1 MPGQRWPDPVCE
13 VSPGVTPAPK
23 PVTGSVS
30 GVSSGTLFIKVVV
43 NGAVV
48 SNVFINV
55 SGSTGVASVV
65 PARASTLG
73 VGTFSGT
80 ITVTA
85 CLNDPACATGQ
96 LAGSPQTINV
106 SYQVASPVQGDAVAP
121 RIAIANTVGNVIV
134 RGNGFSQAAVQDV
147 TFGGLSATG
156 FSRVGDTEIHASHPA
171 LLAGSHSVQLIGSSG
186 PLPFAATLVVID
198 PPNYHPA
205 TLNYPAPPQEVR
217 ALLYDAERQALL
229 VAVSFA
235 NRTGNQILRY
245 QFANGSWSPTPA
257 SVVVSDLRDIALS
270 LDGAKVLAL
279 ADASLTL
286 VDPASLTFGT
296 VTNFAFLQPGFE
308 FFKNLVIANDGF
320 AFVTTGLNGSGL
332 TEPYLYST
340 SNPGFTSLAANDS
353 SLFLDQATPGV
364 SEDGSLVAIAQS
376 DNPPVFKYVASS
388 SVLSPTSV
396 AIRQI
401 QQNIAQVIPALNR
414 SGTRIV
420 LNGMRTSTERT
431 RRPYTTEVSW
441 GSGASPA
448 NPIFRP
454 LRRSPS
460 NPTERG
466 HTPST
471 PPSRCA
477 PST

>member
-1 MPGQRWPDPVCE
+1 M
-13 VSPGVTPAPK
+13 TPAPK

-85 CLNDPACATGQ
+85 CLNDPTCATGQ

-156 FSRVGDTEIHASHPA
+156 FSRVGDTEIHASYPA

-245 QFANGSWSPTPA
+245 QFANGSYSR
-257 SVVVSDLRDIALS
+257 SSNSLRTSWL
-270 LDGAKVLAL
+270 G
-279 ADASLTL
+279 
-286 VDPASLTFGT
+286 
-296 VTNFAFLQPGFE
+296 
-308 FFKNLVIANDGF
+308 
-320 AFVTTGLNGSGL
+320 TTGLRLLLQG
-332 TEPYLYST
+332 
-340 SNPGFTSLAANDS
+340 
-353 SLFLDQATPGV
+353 
-364 SEDGSLVAIAQS
+364 
-376 DNPPVFKYVASS
+376 
-388 SVLSPTSV
+388 
-396 AIRQI
+396 
-401 QQNIAQVIPALNR
+401 
-414 SGTRIV
+414 
-420 LNGMRTSTERT
+420 
-431 RRPYTTEVSW
+431 
-441 GSGASPA
+441 
-448 NPIFRP
+448 
-454 LRRSPS
+454 
-460 NPTERG
+460 
-466 HTPST
+466 
-471 PPSRCA
+471 
-477 PST
+477 